1 VILAHRVRRSTLASP
16 RPPLLVLMHGLGSDE
31 EDLFGLAPYVDPR
44 FLVLSLRAPHLA
56 EPFGHSWY
64 GIGWDGPTRIA
75 DEEQAAESRDLVAR
89 LVPEACEE
97 LGADPSRV
105 WVMGFSQGAFL
116 AAGLA
121 MAHPGLVRGI
131 AGHSGGLL
139 PRLVPPRA
147 PPGLAGLP
155 VLLQH
160 GRQDEVVDLEAG
172 REARDALSRFGAR
185 VDFRE
190 YDVGHSISEESLE
203 DLVRWLSH
211 RLDETAGA

>member
-1 VILAHRVRRSTLASP
+1 
-16 RPPLLVLMHGLGSDE
+16 MHGLGSDE

-64 GIGWDGPTRIA
+64 DIDWFATPRFV
-75 DEEQAAESRDLVAR
+75 DEEQAAQSRDLVAA

-97 LGADPSRV
+97 LGADPARV
-105 WVMGFSQGAFL
+105 WLMGFSQGAFL
-116 AAGLA
+116 AAGIAL
-121 MAHPGLVRGI
+121 AHPRLVRGI

-139 PRLVPPRA
+139 PRLVPSRA

-160 GRQDEVVDLEAG
+160 GRADDVVPLEMGHA
-172 REARDALSRFGAR
+172 ARDGLARLGAR

-190 YDVGHSISEESLE
+190 YDVGHSISGESLE
-203 DLVRWLSH
+203 DLVRWLSA
-211 RLDETAGA
+211 RLDETGAG